1 MSELLFAT
9 SNANKIREIQ
19 SLLPEGFLL
28 KGLNDIGFSGDIPE
42 TADTIAGNS
51 LLKAQFI
58 AEKYRIPCFSEDTGL
73 QIDALGGR
81 PGVRT
86 ARYAG
91 ENACNHDNISLVL
104 QQMNGE
110 NKRSARFITVITFF
124 DGQIF
129 KQVEGVCEGSI
140 VQTPRGKDGFG
151 YDPIFVP
158 DGDTRTFAE
167 MNLTEKN
174 FFSHRKKAFSKFMQL
189 LTEKKRIT

>member
-58 AEKYRIPCFSEDTGL
+58 AEKYGIPCFSEDTGL
-73 QIDALGGR
+73 LIDTLGGK
-81 PGVRT
+81 PGVHT

-124 DGQIF
+124 DGKTFQ
-129 KQVEGVCEGSI
+129 QVEGICEGSI
-140 VQTPRGKDGFG
+140 AHTPKGKDGFG

-158 DGDTRTFAE
+158 EGDTRTFAE
-167 MNLTEKN
+167 MDLTEKN
-174 FFSHRKKAFSKFMQL
+174 FFSHRKKAFAKFMQL
-189 LTEKKRIT
+189 LTGKNV